1 MKVGNNSGIHGAEE
15 GEIQTNV
22 EDEDKEHDEDDED
35 GQIGGHN
42 KIGTLFASISEV
54 DKDKK
59 VLELIQQM

>member
-42 KIGTLFASISEV
+42 KIGTLFAARESISEV
-54 DKDKK
+54 DED
-59 VLELIQQM
+59 